1 VVAPVS
7 STEALA
13 GDARRLAAKLRAG
26 QRGQSNIRNVIFE
39 EALDEGLLDDTIAD
53 ILERQ
58 GEDITDYVN
67 DPDDMSEADRGRV
80 RRAVNVSDY
89 PDAIPLSRGGEMDP
103 DYENLEIYRAIR
115 DNPEVQAYI
124 DEGVDPVRDKLGG
137 SRASAERALL
147 DLQRSGLVNR
157 EDANI
162 ISNIS
167 DSRYL
172 ESEDYSPES
181 IQEVDRILSRSVAD
195 EEPSPEAVR
204 RMDRF
209 VDNISE
215 NDDINLP
222 GRIRREAADFRSA
235 ASNAQNELDRQSRG
249 EYTAA
254 DRESLRRGQP
264 SLVFPRP
271 DDGRR
276 GIVEGILDETRG
288 SQFERVPSNVSSLR
302 ELENLNDSLRR
313 FELAERMR
321 GSPYGATTPILPQ
334 VEDLYQ
340 NSPAQVGVGTARQEA
355 RRPIRNPLYELQRT
369 LPDPGYPI
377 EREPGES
384 MRQYLDRRAVEPP
397 GPRRGQ
403 EIQPDITGFSEIMDR
418 IEAQEKVRRQQPAL
432 DLLNKYVEQY
442 PEVGRLM
449 VGRVSD
455 ETPTIKR
462 GVEGLESYVDV
473 DQKISM
479 PETRQK
485 VYESLGAAKDFRRL
499 RPEKQRKLIADL
511 ETLYTSG
518 NPGDQELMKSR
529 LRAYDPDGDALRML
543 EAGEEP
549 ALSQRNP
556 VVGGGGYVD
565 PATQQADS
573 ADYIQQRGQDFLKL
587 KDDLMRLN
595 RQGAV
600 TAKDLEEI
608 VGLGTKLGAD
618 EQRYSYNPDT
628 EEVRIDPEGDY
639 GVYVSTTGSRFAATD
654 AGTRTM
660 PGGTVSRNVLNYLR
674 DNPVLSSGSV
684 SFETETPDA
693 EFSYEPKDIP
703 KPVFNKMQQFINET
717 VKDRM
722 QPGTLFY
729 NNPLQTSDIIRQQE
743 DAGKETSMTRR
754 AETFKGQQSNR
765 RGSAYRRA
773 GFGPLDETNT
783 QYMYMDADRN
793 LVPLQVGKPA
803 LPLKGEVDFNDR
815 INFMN
820 YEGPQEGLGVGQSR
834 VPLSEKSYFSADP
847 ISMAGRGA
855 AEFGRAV
862 RRTPSSLL
870 PGAADLLPSEQA
882 IRAGYSQ
889 GPAAMGRQMARDFV
903 EGIPAGLG
911 AAGILS
917 TPAVA
922 PAAPGIG
929 LGMLGTQA
937 ARSLNEVVRQETGEG
952 IVPKVRQ
959 ALGTA
964 PRTGVASPRPTQS
977 AVTPTIRPLSAAGK
991 KEMERRQNR
1000 GELQRRIDLVKERFN
1015 PRKGEFGLSELL
1027 FGR

>member
-13 GDARRLAAKLRAG
+13 GDARRLAAKLRAA
-26 QRGQSNIRNVIFE
+26 QRGQSQYIRNLLFE
-39 EALDEGLLDDTIAD
+39 EALEEGLLDDTIAD
-53 ILERQ
+53 VLERQ
-58 GEDITDYVN
+58 GEDISDYVD
-67 DPDDMSEADRGRV
+67 DPDNMSEADRRRV
-80 RRAVNVSDY
+80 RRTVNEGDY
-89 PDAIPLSRGGEMDP
+89 PDAIPLVRGGEMDP

-124 DEGVDPVRDKLGG
+124 DEGLDPVRDKLGG

-157 EDANI
+157 GDEDI

-172 ESEDYSPES
+172 ESENYSPES

-204 RMDRF
+204 RMNRF

-222 GRIRREAADFRSA
+222 GQIRRQAARFRSA
-235 ASNAQNELDRQSRG
+235 AFNAERELDRQNRG
-249 EYTAA
+249 LNTAA
-254 DRESLRRGQP
+254 DQEAFRRGQP

-271 DDGRR
+271 DDARR
-276 GIVEGILDETRG
+276 RIVEGILDETSG
-288 SQFERVPSNVSSLR
+288 GQFLRVPSNVSSLR
-302 ELENLNDSLRR
+302 ELENLNDSLER
-313 FELAERMR
+313 FEMTERMR
-321 GSPYGATTPILPQ
+321 GSPYGASSPILPQ
-334 VEDLYQ
+334 VENLYRTGQ
-340 NSPAQVGVGTARQEA
+340 TSVQTAQAEA
-355 RRPIRNPLYELQRT
+355 RRPIRNSLYELQRT

-377 EREPGES
+377 ERAPGES
-384 MRQYLDRRAVEPP
+384 MRQYLDRRAVENP
-397 GPRRGQ
+397 GPRVGQ
-403 EIQPDITGFSEIMDR
+403 EIQPDITGFSEVMDQ
-418 IEAQEKVRRQQPAL
+418 IEAEEKVRRQQPAL

-442 PEVGRLM
+442 PEVGRLF

-485 VYESLGAAKDFRRL
+485 VYESLGSAKDFRSL
-499 RPEKQRKLIADL
+499 GPEKQRKLITDL

-518 NPGDQELMKSR
+518 NPGDQELMKTR

-556 VVGGGGYVD
+556 VVGGGGYLD
-565 PATQQADS
+565 TATEQADS
-573 ADYIQQRGQDFLKL
+573 ADYIQKRSRDFLKL
-587 KDDLMRLN
+587 KDDLTRLQ
-595 RQGAV
+595 RVGAV
-600 TAKDLEEI
+600 TGKDLQELA
-608 VGLGTKLGAD
+608 GLGTKRGVD
-618 EQRYSYNPDT
+618 EQFYSYNPDT

-639 GVYVSTTGSRFAATD
+639 GVYVSTTGSRFD
-654 AGTRTM
+654 VLDGGTRTM

-674 DNPVLSSGSV
+674 DNPVLSTGSV

-693 EFSYEPKDIP
+693 ELSYEPKDIP
-703 KPVFNKMQQFINET
+703 KPVFNKMQQFVNET
-717 VKDRM
+717 VKQRM

-729 NNPLQTSDIIRQQE
+729 NNPLSTSDIVQQQE
-743 DAGKETSMTRR
+743 EAGKETSMTRR
-754 AETFKGQQSNR
+754 ADNFVGQPSNR

-793 LVPLQVGKPA
+793 LVPLQFKRPA

-815 INFMN
+815 INFMSD
-820 YEGPQEGLGVGQSR
+820 GPQEGVGVQQSR

-847 ISMAGRGA
+847 ISMAGKGA
-855 AEFGRAV
+855 REFGRAV

-889 GPAAMGRQMARDFV
+889 GPAAMGKQMARDFV

-977 AVTPTIRPLSAAGK
+977 AVTPTIKPLSAAAK

-1000 GELQRRIDLVKERFN
+1000 SELQRRVDLVRERFN

>member
-1 VVAPVS
+1 MVAPVS

-13 GDARRLAAKLRAG
+13 GDARRLAAKLRAA
-26 QRGQSNIRNVIFE
+26 QRGQSNIRNVLFE

-53 ILERQ
+53 VLEGQ
-58 GEDITDYVN
+58 GEDIEDYV
-67 DPDDMSEADRGRV
+67 DFPDDMSEADRRRV
-80 RRAVNVSDY
+80 RRVVTVDNY
-89 PDAIPLSRGGEMDP
+89 QDAIPLVRGGEMDP

-115 DNPEVQAYI
+115 DNP
-124 DEGVDPVRDKLGG
+124 DVRDYINEGLNPSAKLGAP
-137 SRASAERALL
+137 RERSLL
-147 DLQRSGLVNR
+147 DLQRSGLLSRDDINVIS
-157 EDANI
+157 D
-162 ISNIS
+162 ISNS
-167 DSRYL
+167 QYL

-195 EEPSPEAVR
+195 EEPSPRAVEA
-204 RMDRF
+204 MNRF
-209 VDNISE
+209 VDLISE
-215 NDDINLP
+215 DPAVELP
-222 GRIRREAADFRSA
+222 GRVRRQADRFRTV
-235 ASNAQNELDRQSRG
+235 ASNAQQELDRQNRG
-249 EYTAA
+249 EYTNY
-254 DRESLRRGQP
+254 DRESYRRGQP
-264 SLVFPRP
+264 SFSFPRP
-271 DDGRR
+271 DDDERR
-276 GIVEGILDETRG
+276 RIVEGILDETRG
-288 SQFERVPSNVSSLR
+288 ERFERIPSDVTSLR
-302 ELENLNDSLRR
+302 QLENLNDSLER
-313 FELAERMR
+313 FRMAQNR
-321 GSPYGATTPILPQ
+321 EATNPYITPSPILPQ
-334 VEDLYQ
+334 VENLYLGREG
-340 NSPAQVGVGTARQEA
+340 VGVNDARLDS
-355 RRPIRNPLYELQRT
+355 RIPIRNSLYELQRT

-377 EREPGES
+377 ERESGES
-384 MRQYLDRRAVEPP
+384 MRDYLDRRAVETP
-397 GPRRGQ
+397 GPRVGQ
-403 EIQPDITGFSEIMDR
+403 EIQPDITGFSEVMDQ

-485 VYESLGAAKDFRRL
+485 VYESLGSAKDFRSL

-518 NPGDQELMKSR
+518 NPGDQELMKTR

-573 ADYIQQRGQDFLKL
+573 ADYIQKRGQDFLKL

-600 TAKDLEEI
+600 TAKDLQEV
-608 VGLGTKLGAD
+608 VGLGTKLGVD
-618 EQRYSYNPDT
+618 DQRYSYNPDT

-654 AGTRTM
+654 GGTRTM
-660 PGGTVSRNVLNYLR
+660 PYGTVSRNVLNYLR
-674 DNPVLSSGSV
+674 DNPVLSTGSV

-693 EFSYEPKDIP
+693 ELSYEPKDIP
-703 KPVFNKMQQFINET
+703 KPVFNKMQQFVNET

-729 NNPLQTSDIIRQQE
+729 NNPLTTSDIVEQQE

-754 AETFKGQQSNR
+754 ADNFVGEQSNR

-773 GFGPLDETNT
+773 GFGPLDRTNT

-815 INFMN
+815 INFMSS
-820 YEGPQEGLGVGQSR
+820 GPQEGLGVQQSR

-847 ISMAGRGA
+847 ISMAGKGA
-855 AEFGRAV
+855 REFGRAV
-862 RRTPSSLL
+862 RKTPSSLL

-889 GPAAMGRQMARDFV
+889 GPAAMGKQMARDFV

-917 TPAVA
+917 TPALA

-929 LGMLGTQA
+929 LGMVGTQA

-977 AVTPTIRPLSAAGK
+977 AVTPTIKPLSAADK
-991 KEMERRQNR
+991 KEMKRRQNR
-1000 GELQRRIDLVKERFN
+1000 NEFERRVDLVKERFN

>member
-13 GDARRLAAKLRAG
+13 GDARRLAAKLRAA
-26 QRGQSNIRNVIFE
+26 QRGQSNIRNVLFE

-53 ILERQ
+53 VLESQ
-58 GEDITDYVN
+58 GEDIDDYV
-67 DPDDMSEADRGRV
+67 DFPDEMSEADR
-80 RRAVNVSDY
+80 RRLRRTVSVDDY
-89 PDAIPLSRGGEMDP
+89 PEAIPLVRGGEMDP
-103 DYENLEIYRAIR
+103 NYEYLEMYRAIR
-115 DNPEVQAYI
+115 DNPEVQEYI
-124 DEGVDPVRDKLGG
+124 NEGLNPSDKLGVP
-137 SRASAERALL
+137 RERSLL
-147 DLQRSGLVNR
+147 DLQRSGLLSSDDINVIS
-157 EDANI
+157 D
-162 ISNIS
+162 ISNS
-167 DSRYL
+167 PYL
-172 ESEDYSPES
+172 ESQNYSPES

-195 EEPSPEAVR
+195 EEPSPRAVEA
-204 RMDRF
+204 MNRF
-209 VDNISE
+209 VDFISE
-215 NDDINLP
+215 DPSVELP
-222 GRIRREAADFRSA
+222 GRVRTQADRFRNAAL
-235 ASNAQNELDRQSRG
+235 NVQLELDRQNRG
-249 EYTAA
+249 EYTDY
-254 DRESLRRGQP
+254 DRESYRRGQP
-264 SLVFPRP
+264 SFSFPRP
-271 DDGRR
+271 DDDERR
-276 GIVEGILDETRG
+276 RIVEGILDETRG
-288 SQFERVPSNVSSLR
+288 ERFERIPSNVTSLSQ
-302 ELENLNDSLRR
+302 LENLNDSLER
-313 FELAERMR
+313 FQATERMR
-321 GSPYGATTPILPQ
+321 RNPYGASSPILPQ
-334 VEDLYQ
+334 VENLYVGREG
-340 NSPAQVGVGTARQEA
+340 VGVNDA
-355 RRPIRNPLYELQRT
+355 RRGSRTPIRNSLYELQRE
-369 LPDPGYPI
+369 LPDPGYPV
-377 EREPGES
+377 ERRSGET
-384 MRQYLDRRAVEPP
+384 MRQFLDRRAVETP
-397 GPRRGQ
+397 GPRVGQ
-403 EIQPDITGFSEIMDR
+403 EIQPDITGFSEVMDQV
-418 IEAQEKVRRQQPAL
+418 EAQEKVRRQQPAL

-485 VYESLGAAKDFRRL
+485 VYESLGSAKDFRRL
-499 RPEKQRKLIADL
+499 QPEKQRKLISDL

-518 NPGDQELMKSR
+518 NAGDQELMKTK

-556 VVGGGGYVD
+556 VVGGGGYFHPV
-565 PATQQADS
+565 AHQADS
-573 ADYIQQRGQDFLKL
+573 FDYIQKRGQDFLKL

-595 RQGAV
+595 RQGAI
-600 TAKDLEEI
+600 TAKDLEEV
-608 VGLGTKLGAD
+608 VGLGTKLGPD

-628 EEVRIDPEGDY
+628 EEVRINPEGDY
-639 GVYVSTTGSRFAATD
+639 GVYVDTTGSRFAATD
-654 AGTRTM
+654 GGIQTM
-660 PGGTVSRNVLNYLR
+660 PYGLMSRNVLNYLR
-674 DNPVLSSGSV
+674 DNPVLSTGSV

-693 EFSYEPKDIP
+693 ELSYEPKDIP
-703 KPVFNKMQQFINET
+703 KPVFNKMQQFVNET

-729 NNPLQTSDIIRQQE
+729 NNPLRTSDIIQQQE

-773 GFGPLDETNT
+773 GFGPLDDTNT
-783 QYMYMDADRN
+783 QYMYMDAYRN

-803 LPLKGEVDFNDR
+803 PPLKGEVDFNDR
-815 INFMN
+815 INFM
-820 YEGPQEGLGVGQSR
+820 EDGPQEGLGVGQSR

-847 ISMAGRGA
+847 ISMARKGLG
-855 AEFGRAV
+855 EFGRAV
-862 RRTPSSLL
+862 RKTPSSLL

-889 GPAAMGRQMARDFV
+889 GPAAMGKQMARDFV

-917 TPAVA
+917 TPALA

-929 LGMLGTQA
+929 LGMVGTQA
-937 ARSLNEVVRQETGEG
+937 AKSLNEVVRQETGEG

-959 ALGTA
+959 ALGTK

-977 AVTPTIRPLSAAGK
+977 AVTPTIKPLSVAGK
-991 KEMERRQNR
+991 QEMKRRQNR
-1000 GELQRRIDLVKERFN
+1000 NELQRRVDLMKERFN